1 MSTTFQRTLA
11 WATALAAL
19 GLGCASSDPAG
30 HTGPTTGTGG
40 GVTTPGSGGSGS
52 GGATAGGSGGANGS
66 DGDGTTTPST
76 GGASGQGSG
85 GSGGSAP
92 SDSGAPDA
100 SGSDAAA
107 PGGSGCAGV
116 TSKFC
121 DDFEQQTA
129 GQAPTGAF
137 TVSGKAGS
145 IVVDTSKAFSG
156 TKSLHIVSAKPAPG
170 AMLQF
175 AKQFPAN
182 DVHGRAMFYVMR
194 TPSGQHWDLVY
205 SYTSNN
211 VQWELGGMYGKFMF
225 TVDPPDH
232 AITSNPF
239 PTGKWFCLQWEFKY
253 GGTPA
258 TSGYVAKMDGT
269 VLDKGQWTGADPSGM
284 TWMVGPY
291 KNLNVGWNTY
301 GSSDVDVELWV
312 DDVAFGDSE
321 IACPAMK

>member
-1 MSTTFQRTLA
+1 MNTNFRR
-11 WATALAAL
+11 AL
-19 GLGCASSDPAG
+19 GWAAVLATLGFGCASSDSPG
-30 HTGPTTGTGG
+30 STGPTNGTGG
-40 GVTTPGSGGSGS
+40 AQPTSGTGGSGSGSGGAASGGATGSGS
-52 GGATAGGSGGANGS
+52 GGAT
-66 DGDGTTTPST
+66 TVST
-76 GGASGQGSG
+76 GGASGSGSG
-85 GSGGSAP
+85 GN
-92 SDSGAPDA
+92 GAPAADGGAKDA
-100 SGSDAAA
+100 PTSETGGPA
-107 PGGSGCAGV
+107 GSGCTGV
-116 TSKFC
+116 TSTFC
-121 DDFEQQTA
+121 DDFEQQTT
-129 GQAPTGAF
+129 GQAPTGMF
-137 TVSGKAGS
+137 TVSGKAGA
-145 IVVDTSKAFSG
+145 ITVDTSKAFSG
-156 TKSLHIVSAKPAPG
+156 TKSIHIVSAKPAPG
-170 AMLQF
+170 AMLAF
-175 AKQFPAN
+175 SKGFPSN

-232 AITSNPF
+232 AITSTTF

-253 GGTPA
+253 GGTAA

-321 IACPAMK
+321 IACPAMN